1 MKRLASLALTAV
13 ACLAGAAAAQD
24 ASMSFFVTSANPGQG
39 ADFGG
44 IEGAD
49 AHCAS
54 LAEAAGVT
62 GRTWRAYLSTGTDE
76 RPRPDRVRTLVQ
88 CGGRRDRRER
98 RRAARRRERRQQG
111 DRPRRDRRCRQR
123 PRGRA
128 EPARHPDRLAPGRH
142 SRRAD
147 LRGLDQQR
155 RRGGDGRT
163 SRSHGLGRDPS
174 VVVMELVASLP
185 RLRSRS
191 ASRHRWGRP
200 SLLLRSGLGPE
211 PPPTGHAM

>member
-1 MKRLASLALTAV
+1 MKRLASLTLTAV

-54 LAEAAGVT
+54 LAEAAGV
-62 GRTWRAYLSTGTDE
+62 GGKTWRAYLSTSAE
-76 RPRPDRVRTLVQ
+76 NA
-88 CGGRRDRRER
+88 RDRIGTGPWFN
-98 RRAARRRERRQQG
+98 AAGVEIAASVDALHG
-111 DRPRRDRRCRQR
+111 DANAINKETALDETGAVVNG
-123 PRGRA
+123 RGD
-128 EPARHPDRLAPGRH
+128 EPNRHDILTGSLPGRH
-142 SRRAD
+142 RRRAD

-163 SRSHGLGRDPS
+163 SRPHGLGRDPS

-185 RLRSRS
+185 AAA
-191 ASRHRWGRP
+191 ASKRFASTGGDG
-200 SLLLRSGLGPE
+200 LLYCF
-211 PPPTGHAM
+211 AAD